1 MASHPT
7 RSRRRVVLGLVPLP
21 LLAAA
26 ALGAGL
32 LNGGAAGAAGVL
44 DARAELLPAP
54 AAGQMMMPMD
64 AGMQHSDEVQV
75 TLALRND
82 SDAEMTV
89 PFDRVAM
96 LAADGSRV
104 EATGGLVGDL
114 VLRPHAAA
122 EERLRFPAPDA
133 GAEVFHLAVPEGAG
147 ERTLDLPLRGAT
159 VATTPVTGHAGHG
172 Q

>member
-1 MASHPT
+1 MASH
-7 RSRRRVVLGLVPLP
+7 RAVLGVLP
-21 LLAAA
+21 MLAAA
-26 ALGAGL
+26 VLTVGAQTVGL
-32 LNGGAAGAAGVL
+32 LSGNAGAATGVL

-54 AAGQMMMPMD
+54 AANQMMMPMD

-82 SDAEMTV
+82 SDAEVTV

-122 EERLRFPAPDA
+122 EERLRFPAPEA
-133 GAEVFHLAVPEGAG
+133 GAEVFHLAVPEGSS
-147 ERTLDLPLRGAT
+147 ERTLDLPLRGA
-159 VATTPVTGHAGHG
+159 ALPTTPVTGHAGHG
-172 Q
+172 T